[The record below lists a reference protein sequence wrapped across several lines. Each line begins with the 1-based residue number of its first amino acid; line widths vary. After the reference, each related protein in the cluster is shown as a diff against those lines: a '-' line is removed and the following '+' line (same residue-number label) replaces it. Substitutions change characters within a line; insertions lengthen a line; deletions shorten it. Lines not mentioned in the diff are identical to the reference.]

1 MGCGHSKLEE
11 ELAVRHCRDRSDLLA
26 LAIRHRYALADAHRA
41 YADSLAKVGAVL
53 HDFVRGVQT
62 LPAPPP
68 DTELRLP
75 AARKGDG
82 LPAASPLHSRGGPAI
97 ASSSSHPPQVAKQVR
112 INPDDE
118 HIHFH
123 SDGDS
128 DSDDGHIKFHSDD
141 EADPAQRRPEI
152 VRSTGQ
158 PPGPRPPPPSQ
169 HMGPPPQPYGS
180 SAYGPPP
187 SYGGAPAYGYGA
199 GYGPPPD
206 YGGTAGYDPPAY
218 GGGMGGPNGPGY
230 SSMGP
235 PGVDGYDPPPPPGY
249 GGMGGYGQSFFNMSY
264 ARSQPPPPSVSFQHR
279 PGAVDAKV
287 QTFFNISYAR
297 GQAPPNSVSHE
308 HRPETA
314 DATVQTFF
322 NTSYARGQ
330 PPPPSMAYEQRP
342 QPTDARVQ
350 YYGDGGAQ
358 PPPPGYGGYASP
370 PQGSTSYNQYAYGG
384 YYGGAAPPPA
394 GMPSSSREEVAPPP
408 PPSPP
413 RVSTWDFLNP
423 FETYGSYYEQPAPA
437 QAPYTPS
444 RSSKDVREEE
454 GIPDLEDEDMEVVKE
469 AYGDEKHPT
478 KGYAGKGKAA
488 KEEGRSSNGDEMPRE
503 SKSSEA
509 SSSGSSLEHDVH
521 VVEKSVVGEQVQ
533 RSEARQHVA
542 GLPPAGSEKT
552 YVDDNEVVL
561 EIKTQFERASN
572 SAGEVSKMLEVGKM
586 PYYQKSS
593 GFKVSAMMICGI
605 PTMEEEFLRF
615 EEDKAMGCGNLSST
629 LQKLYMWERKLLQEV
644 KAEEDERL
652 KYDRK
657 REELK
662 MLDEKGAEAEKI
674 MATEK
679 EIRKLSTRISIA
691 IQVVNTISGKISKL
705 RDEELWPQT
714 CELIQGLMRMWDI
727 MLECHQIQL
736 HAISQA
742 KNIDSMINAARF
754 GEAHMDLIKSLE
766 LQLLDWTTC
775 FAAWVTAQKSYVRTL
790 NEWLLKGVIYTPEET
805 DDGVPPFSP
814 GRLGGPPIFIICNNW
829 AAGVGRISE
838 KEVVKAMQAFASNVF
853 QIWERHRSE
862 QRQGM
867 MANKGMDRDLRVM
880 ERDEQAMRKALEAQ
894 NKKLVLVSD
903 QTGVSLSAQALHDG
917 GPPAENSSLQLGLRN
932 IFEAM
937 ETFTTAS
944 ANTYKELHLRAE
956 EEKVRVTQDS
966 GRVPP

>member
-11 ELAVRHCRDRSDLLA
+11 EAAVKHCRQRSELLA

-41 YADSLAKVGAVL
+41 YAVSLTRVGDAL

-62 LPAPPP
+62 LPPPP
-68 DTELRLP
+68 PEPALRLP

-82 LPAASPLHSRGGPAI
+82 LPAASPAHPGGPAI
-97 ASSSSHPPQVAKQVR
+97 ASSSSAAPPPVAKQVR

-118 HIHFH
+118 HIHFQ

-141 EADPAQRRPEI
+141 EAEPGQRRPQI
-152 VRSTGQ
+152 VRSTGE
-158 PPGPRPPPPSQ
+158 PGPRPPPSSQ
-169 HMGPPPQPYGS
+169 MGPPPYGN

-187 SYGGAPAYGYGA
+187 SYGAPGYGYGG

-206 YGGTAGYDPPAY
+206 YGGGYDPGY
-218 GGGMGGPNGPGY
+218 GGMGGAGANGPGY
-230 SSMGP
+230 STMGP
-235 PGVDGYDPPPPPGY
+235 PAVDGYDPPPPPGY

-264 ARSQPPPPSVSFQHR
+264 ARSQPPPPSISCQHR
-279 PGAVDAKV
+279 PPDVTDATV
-287 QTFFNISYAR
+287 QTFFNISYAK
-297 GQAPPNSVSHE
+297 GQPPPHSVSYE
-308 HRPETA
+308 HRPEAT

-330 PPPPSMAYEQRP
+330 PPPPVSYEQRP

-350 YYGDGGAQ
+350 YYGDGGPQA
-358 PPPPGYGGYASP
+358 PPGGYGGYGPP

-384 YYGGAAPPPA
+384 YYGGAAVPPPA
-394 GMPSSSREEVAPPP
+394 SSSREEVAPPP

-423 FETYGSYYEQPAPA
+423 FETYGSYYEQPTAA

-478 KGYAGKGKAA
+478 KGYNGKGKAA
-488 KEEGRSSNGDEMPRE
+488 KEEGRSSTGDEMPRE

-533 RSEARQHVA
+533 RSDARQHVA
-542 GLPPAGSEKT
+542 GLPPTGSEKT
-552 YVDDNEVVL
+552 YIDDNEVVL
-561 EIKTQFERASN
+561 EIKAQFERASD

-657 REELK
+657 REKLK
-662 MLDEKGAEAEKI
+662 MLDQKGAEAEKI
-674 MATEK
+674 IATEK

-742 KNIDSMINAARF
+742 KNIDSMIDSARF
-754 GEAHMDLIKSLE
+754 GEDHMDLIKRLE

-775 FAAWVTAQKSYVRTL
+775 FAAWVGAQKSYVITL

-838 KEVVKAMQAFASNVF
+838 KEVVKAMQAFATNVLHL
-853 QIWERHRSE
+853 WERHRLE

-903 QTGVSLSAQALHDG
+903 QTGVSLSAQVLHAG
-917 GPPAENSSLQLGLRN
+917 GPPAENSSLQSGLRN

-944 ANTYKELHLRAE
+944 ANIYKELHLRAE

-966 GRVPP
+966 GRAPP

>member
-11 ELAVRHCRDRSDLLA
+11 EAAVKHCRERSELLA

-41 YADSLAKVGAVL
+41 YAVSLTRVGDAL

-62 LPAPPP
+62 LPPPP
-68 DTELRLP
+68 PEPTLRLP
-75 AARKGDG
+75 ATRKGDG
-82 LPAASPLHSRGGPAI
+82 LPAASPAHTGGPAI
-97 ASSSSHPPQVAKQVR
+97 ASSSSAAPPPAAKQVR

-141 EADPAQRRPEI
+141 EAEPGQRRPQI
-152 VRSTGQ
+152 VRSNGES
-158 PPGPRPPPPSQ
+158 GPRQPPPSQ
-169 HMGPPPQPYGS
+169 MGPPPPYGN

-187 SYGGAPAYGYGA
+187 SYGAPGYGYGG

-206 YGGTAGYDPPAY
+206 YGGGYDTGY
-218 GGGMGGPNGPGY
+218 GGMGGGGPNGPGY
-230 SSMGP
+230 STMGP
-235 PGVDGYDPPPPPGY
+235 PAVDGYDPPPPPGY

-264 ARSQPPPPSVSFQHR
+264 ARSQPPPPSVSCQQR
-279 PGAVDAKV
+279 PPEVTDATV
-287 QTFFNISYAR
+287 QTFFSISYAK
-297 GQAPPNSVSHE
+297 GQPPPPSVSYE
-308 HRPETA
+308 HRPEAT

-330 PPPPSMAYEQRP
+330 PPPPMSYEQRP
-342 QPTDARVQ
+342 QPTDARVH
-350 YYGDGGAQ
+350 YYGDGGPQA
-358 PPPPGYGGYASP
+358 PPGGYGGYAPP

-384 YYGGAAPPPA
+384 YYGGAAAPPPA
-394 GMPSSSREEVAPPP
+394 SSSREEVAPPP

-423 FETYGSYYEQPAPA
+423 FETYGSYYEQPTAA

-469 AYGDEKHPT
+469 AYGDEKHQA
-478 KGYAGKGKAA
+478 KGYNGKGKAA
-488 KEEGRSSNGDEMPRE
+488 KEEGRSSTGDEMPRE

-542 GLPPAGSEKT
+542 GLPPTGSEKT

-561 EIKTQFERASN
+561 EIKAQFERASD

-586 PYYQKSS
+586 PYYQKNS

-662 MLDEKGAEAEKI
+662 MLDQKGAEAEKI
-674 MATEK
+674 IATEK
-679 EIRKLSTRISIA
+679 EIRKLSTKISIA

-742 KNIDSMINAARF
+742 KNIDSMVDGARF
-754 GEAHMDLIKSLE
+754 GEAHMDLIKRLE

-775 FAAWVTAQKSYVRTL
+775 FAAWVSAQKSYVITL

-838 KEVVKAMQAFASNVF
+838 KEVVKAMQAFATNVLHL
-853 QIWERHRSE
+853 WERHRSE

-903 QTGVSLSAQALHDG
+903 QTGVSLSAQVLHAG
-917 GPPAENSSLQLGLRN
+917 GAPAENSSLQSGLRN

-944 ANTYKELHLRAE
+944 ANIYKELHLRAE